1 MVFPDGRLLSP
12 AWRLVVVTS
21 IIGAAAMGLG
31 IVLTPGPLLL
41 LPGIDGPIG
50 EDQVPAWVDVARDL
64 IGPVF
69 LALGSIASGTALVLR
84 YRRAEALERLQLRW
98 YLAAGVVL
106 VVGFIAYL
114 VAIYLPAEEQ
124 VGRIVLD
131 LFYLSASIPPIAMV
145 FAILR
150 YNLYGIDTILGRTF
164 VYGALTAILAGLYT
178 ASVRLFNALFEGV
191 AGQSSELVLVVTTLI
206 LATTFTPIK
215 RRLEAIVDRRMRGSP
230 SAVPA
235 GDGSP
240 EADPAKLLDDPRF
253 LEALDARIRRIVDSS
268 SGEGR

>member
-1 MVFPDGRLLSP
+1 M
-12 AWRLVVVTS
+12 
-21 IIGAAAMGLG
+21 
-31 IVLTPGPLLL
+31 
-41 LPGIDGPIG
+41 
-50 EDQVPAWVDVARDL
+50 
-64 IGPVF
+64 
-69 LALGSIASGTALVLR
+69 
-84 YRRAEALERLQLRW
+84 
-98 YLAAGVVL
+98 
-106 VVGFIAYL
+106 
-114 VAIYLPAEEQ
+114 AIYLPAEEQ